1 MIGRTDLGWAT
12 AYWHRMNT
20 AFSISAES
28 TCIKRW
34 HYHFFR
40 RRSLVITRAHVRV
53 EAGVRCDEEVRFHL
67 PLHLIPVPNSEASL
81 SKLFRST

>member
-28 TCIKRW
+28 TCIKDGIITFSEDVHW
-34 HYHFFR
+34 L
-40 RRSLVITRAHVRV
+40 SLELTCA
-53 EAGVRCDEEVRFHL
+53 
-67 PLHLIPVPNSEASL
+67 
-81 SKLFRST
+81 

>member
-28 TCIKRW
+28 TCIKMALSLFQKTFIG
-34 HYHFFR
+34 YH
-40 RRSLVITRAHVRV
+40 
-53 EAGVRCDEEVRFHL
+53 
-67 PLHLIPVPNSEASL
+67 
-81 SKLFRST
+81 